1 LSYAHAGAKKRFDQA
16 RPVDGIERCRLQCR
30 PARFVVWRKPSLDD
44 ARPNAMTKEF
54 ARREQ
59 SGGTRPDNQYG

>member
-1 LSYAHAGAKKRFDQA
+1 M
-16 RPVDGIERCRLQCR
+16 R

-44 ARPNAMTKEF
+44 ARPNAMTKQF